1 MGAQSSKDYQ
11 VEESNEKVNTTTDV
25 LSQQLARLNLDE
37 AGLDYYPA
45 TLSSDALAKYS
56 KHFAQDSKNLL
67 ARNAIVGTDPTQV
80 MLNPKAALQDQ
91 HVFNVKLDLE
101 GSATN
106 QKSSGRCWL
115 FAGCNVMRLA
125 VIQKYKLSD
134 DFELSQSY
142 LFFYGKPPTKRRV
155 YFFITNVYN
164 R

>member
-1 MGAQSSKDYQ
+1 MGAQSSKEFNDI
-11 VEESNEKVNTTTDV
+11 NEKVNTTDV

-37 AGLDYYPA
+37 AAALDYPA

-56 KHFAQDSKNLL
+56 KHFAQDNKNLL

-142 LFFYGKPPTKRRV
+142 LFFYGKNHFLNTSSSLQLTIVR
-155 YFFITNVYN
+155 
-164 R
+164 